1 MEGNMDIKHLLLF
14 YKQKIILLENQ
25 NSFLLNQ
32 NIFLQ
37 HQIDQNN
44 QIILNVLNNNNNLQK
59 YNNNLQKPDL
69 KDALMEE
76 VKISKLPKG
85 KKSLQK
91 EKKAINKRK
100 NIFIIGDSMIKG
112 LAEKGISKN
121 VKVSPH
127 PRCTT
132 NDIKD
137 HVKPILCKDPDAI
150 IIHSENNDVTNGKQ
164 AKR

>member
-69 KDALMEE
+69 KDALME
-76 VKISKLPKG
+76 KKLK
-85 KKSLQK
+85 
-91 EKKAINKRK
+91 
-100 NIFIIGDSMIKG
+100 
-112 LAEKGISKN
+112 
-121 VKVSPH
+121 
-127 PRCTT
+127 
-132 NDIKD
+132 
-137 HVKPILCKDPDAI
+137 
-150 IIHSENNDVTNGKQ
+150 
-164 AKR
+164 

>member
-1 MEGNMDIKHLLLF
+1 MDIKHLLLF

-69 KDALMEE
+69 KDALME
-76 VKISKLPKG
+76 KKLK
-85 KKSLQK
+85 
-91 EKKAINKRK
+91 
-100 NIFIIGDSMIKG
+100 
-112 LAEKGISKN
+112 
-121 VKVSPH
+121 
-127 PRCTT
+127 
-132 NDIKD
+132 
-137 HVKPILCKDPDAI
+137 
-150 IIHSENNDVTNGKQ
+150 
-164 AKR
+164 